1 MIVAFYKT
9 NIGKATIQHQTT
21 LIATLTD
28 RVEVLTQDLSEVKQK
43 NQELINRNQ
52 YLEGIVTGRDQLS
65 QLLSEVS
72 AIKVELSKLEGIMT
86 PMTNQGR
93 Q

>member
-21 LIATLTD
+21 LIQTLTD
-28 RVEVLTQDLSEVKQK
+28 RVEVLTNDLSEVKQK

>member
-9 NIGKATIQHQTT
+9 NIGKATIQHQST
-21 LIATLTD
+21 LIQTLTD
-28 RVEVLTQDLSEVKQK
+28 RVEVLTTDLSEVKLK

-65 QLLSEVS
+65 QLLGEVS